1 MLLLIREFG
10 NLIPDNKLYVFI
22 VQTEVKLENIKYAN
36 LLREN
41 GFSVY
46 QFFGDAKLKTQFKK
60 ADQSGARFASL
71 IVGENEIKQ

>member
-1 MLLLIREFG
+1 MLLLIRELG
-10 NLIPDNKLYVFI
+10 NLIPDNKLDVFI
-22 VQTEVKLENIKYAN
+22 VQTEAKLENIKYAN

-46 QFFGDAKLKTQFKK
+46 QIFGDAKLKTQFKK
-60 ADQSGARFASL
+60 ADQSVARFAL